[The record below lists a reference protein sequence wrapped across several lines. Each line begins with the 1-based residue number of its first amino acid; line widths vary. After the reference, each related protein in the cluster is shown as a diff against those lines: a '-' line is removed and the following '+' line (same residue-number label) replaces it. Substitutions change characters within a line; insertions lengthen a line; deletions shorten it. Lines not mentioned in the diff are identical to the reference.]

1 MRPYFYISSGVVCLS
16 LLIAMGNH
24 QALTAKNSPT
34 LSSNQPL
41 KVLGVKLNTAKSQPK
56 DKSTAEAS
64 WLDGLEV
71 EIENS
76 SGKPIRYLLLYV
88 ELSTIAP
95 EETPLKIPFLFGQ
108 APVPNTKS
116 GKFEIFQ
123 PNAKLNLTASKNVCD
138 EMRKQLLESGRVPT
152 SSKDIQTDINV
163 VIFEDKTAWLDGQL
177 HYPDPANPMKWIS
190 AEELTRKNSLDSRAF
205 GMSYSKA
212 SYNSGSSSQTCYR
225 DTGFELLPCCGGL
238 YVGSKILVEDPNGH
252 VHPNLVEA
260 CCSPGDCCSYTEVA
274 GGCA

>member
-1 MRPYFYISSGVVCLS
+1 MKPYFYISCGVVCLS

-71 EIENS
+71 EIENT
-76 SGKPIRYLLLYV
+76 SGKPIRYLVLHV
-88 ELSTIAP
+88 ELSTVAFD
-95 EETPLKIPFLFGQ
+95 ETPLKIPFLFGQ

-116 GKFEIFQ
+116 GKFARPWNNRRQ
-123 PNAKLNLTASKNVCD
+123 KLNLTASKSVCD
-138 EMRKQLLESGRVPT
+138 EMRKQLLESGRVPA

-163 VIFEDKTAWLDGQL
+163 VIFEDKTAWSDG
-177 HYPDPANPMKWIS
+177 
-190 AEELTRKNSLDSRAF
+190 ELT
-205 GMSYSKA
+205 
-212 SYNSGSSSQTCYR
+212 
-225 DTGFELLPCCGGL
+225 LP
-238 YVGSKILVEDPNGH
+238 
-252 VHPNLVEA
+252 
-260 CCSPGDCCSYTEVA
+260 
-274 GGCA
+274 